1 MAKKIE
7 YLGKRKSSELKASE
21 TEKIDRYKERFNKWH
36 AKQINLLTF
45 SINLIFTISIAF
57 LGFIIGM
64 LSDKCSSGGKEIL
77 IVLGIT
83 VSIGILAL
91 ITRLNDFRVTKNITK
106 SRRRIYELKN
116 EIQYED
122 TEASN
127 STQLEKLLN
136 KQRCWT
142 SILGKTTW
150 ILFYLQI
157 ASLLLAL
164 WMLIL
169 Q

>member
-7 YLGKRKSSELKASE
+7 YFGKRKSSELKASE

-36 AKQINLLTF
+36 AKQIDLLTF
-45 SINLIFTISIAF
+45 SINLVFRISIAF
-57 LGFIIGM
+57 LGFII
-64 LSDKCSSGGKEIL
+64 DKCSSGREGIL
-77 IVLGIT
+77 IMMGIT
-83 VSIGILAL
+83 VTLGILAL
-91 ITRLNDFRVTKNITK
+91 ISRLNDFRVTKNITK

-122 TEASN
+122 TEASD
-127 STQLEKLLN
+127 SDHLVKKLN

-142 SILGKTTW
+142 NILGYTTW
-150 ILFYLQI
+150 VLFYIQI
-157 ASLLLAL
+157 ISLLLAL
-164 WMLIL
+164 WFLIL

>member
-1 MAKKIE
+1 MAKELE
-7 YLGKRKSSELKASE
+7 YFGKRKPSELKASE

-36 AKQINLLTF
+36 AKQIDLLTF
-45 SINLIFTISIAF
+45 SINLVFTISIAF
-57 LGFIIGM
+57 LGFII
-64 LSDKCSSGGKEIL
+64 DKCSSGGKGIL
-77 IVLGIT
+77 IIMGIT
-83 VSIGILAL
+83 VTLGILAL
-91 ITRLNDFRVTKNITK
+91 ISRLNDFRVTKNITK

-127 STQLEKLLN
+127 SAQLEKLLN

-142 SILGKTTW
+142 NILGKTTW

-164 WMLIL
+164 WKLIL